1 MPLPIASLVGA
12 GIGAIGS
19 IFGGI
24 AASKAAKRARQ
35 GVMSSM
41 RDNQTW
47 YDRRYNEDALQRADA
62 LRTMERTREAIAKR
76 NQRAQAVQ
84 AVMGGTEESVQAE
97 REAGNEALSNVAS
110 AIAADGAKRKDLIE
124 SQYIQRRDGLQQ
136 QLNQIE
142 ANRAQG
148 ITQAIGGVVQAGA
161 GIASAFDPQS
171 SK

>member
-1 MPLPIASLVGA
+1 MPLPIAGLIGA

-136 QLNQIE
+136 LNQIE

-148 ITQAIGGVVQAGA
+148 ITQAIGGVAQAGA

>member
-84 AVMGGTEESVQAE
+84 AVMGGTEES
-97 REAGNEALSNVAS
+97 
-110 AIAADGAKRKDLIE
+110 
-124 SQYIQRRDGLQQ
+124 
-136 QLNQIE
+136 
-142 ANRAQG
+142 
-148 ITQAIGGVVQAGA
+148 GA
-161 GIASAFDPQS
+161 GGT
-171 SK
+171 

>member
-1 MPLPIASLVGA
+1 MALPIASLIGA
-12 GIGAIGS
+12 GIGAVGS

-35 GVMSSM
+35 GVMNSM
-41 RDNQTW
+41 RDNQSW

-62 LRTMERTREAIAKR
+62 LRTLERTREAIAKR

-97 REAGNEALSNVAS
+97 REAGNEASS
-110 AIAADGAKRKDLIE
+110 IAADGARRKDQIE
-124 SQYIQRRDGLQQ
+124 AQYIQRREGLQQ

-148 ITQAIGGVVQAGA
+148 ITQAIGGVAQAGA
-161 GIASAFDPQS
+161 GIANAFDPQS

>member
-1 MPLPIASLVGA
+1 MALPIASLIGA
-12 GIGAIGS
+12 GIGAVGS

-35 GVMSSM
+35 GVMNSM
-41 RDNQTW
+41 RDNQSW

-62 LRTMERTREAIAKR
+62 LRTLERTREAIAKR

-84 AVMGGTEESVQAE
+84 AVMGGTEESIQAE
-97 REAGNEALSNVAS
+97 REAGNEALANVAS
-110 AIAADGAKRKDLIE
+110 SIAADGARRKEQIE
-124 SQYIQRRDGLQQ
+124 AQYMQRREGFQQ

-148 ITQAIGGVVQAGA
+148 ITQAIGGVAQAGA
-161 GIASAFDPQS
+161 GIANAFDTQS

>member
-47 YDRRYNEDALQRADA
+47 YDRLQRADA

-124 SQYIQRRDGLQQ
+124 SQYIQRRDGFQQ

-142 ANRAQG
+142 NNRAQG
-148 ITQAIGGVVQAGA
+148 ITQAIGGVAQAGA
-161 GIASAFDPQS
+161 GIANAFDPQS